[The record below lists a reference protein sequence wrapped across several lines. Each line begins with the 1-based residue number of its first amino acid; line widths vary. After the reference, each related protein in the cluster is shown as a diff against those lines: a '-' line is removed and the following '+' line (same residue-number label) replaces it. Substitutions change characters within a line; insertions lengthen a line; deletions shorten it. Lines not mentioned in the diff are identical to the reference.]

1 MMAMMTMIEV
11 PFTSLWNGASC
22 VIYDDDDDDRSL
34 FHKSV
39 KDASIRKYDGDD
51 DDDRSSFHGSVK
63 ETSIISE
70 MMMMVR
76 IEIPFTGLWKKLRL

>member
-1 MMAMMTMIEV
+1 MMAMMMLIEV
-11 PFTSLWNGASC
+11 PFTSLWNRASC
-22 VIYDDDDDDRSL
+22 VTYDDDDDRSL

-70 MMMMVR
+70 MMMMVM

>member
-1 MMAMMTMIEV
+1 MN
-11 PFTSLWNGASC
+11 LKQN
-22 VIYDDDDDDRSL
+22 IYICIHNIYIYIYERNYDDDRSSL
-34 FHKSV
+34 HKSV

-70 MMMMVR
+70 MMMMVM
-76 IEIPFTGLWKKLRL
+76 IEIPFTGL